1 MIQDVHT
8 DKICAEITWLQPLVS
23 DSWWHHAICTQ
34 TTWVRRRKERKY
46 YYWHLWRKLNSFIL
60 SILVS
65 PDLKHSA
72 DTKEMKS
79 WIFIIGKGNFIFKK
93 EKMCK
98 AVEFDII
105 KINSL
110 SRKINLPSDKSL
122 GSLSNTIVLVMLKSI
137 PCLAH
142 TYLWM
147 GNGIKPLPGGN
158 DAALENQWD
167 VAIPL
172 LCYNFKKSH

>member
-1 MIQDVHT
+1 
-8 DKICAEITWLQPLVS
+8 
-23 DSWWHHAICTQ
+23 
-34 TTWVRRRKERKY
+34 
-46 YYWHLWRKLNSFIL
+46 
-60 SILVS
+60 
-65 PDLKHSA
+65 
-72 DTKEMKS
+72 
-79 WIFIIGKGNFIFKK
+79 
-93 EKMCK
+93 MCK
-98 AVEFDII
+98 AVEEFDII
-105 KINSL
+105 KIND
-110 SRKINLPSDKSL
+110 RKINLPSDKSL

-158 DAALENQWD
+158 AAALENQWD